1 MRIGLFTDTFP
12 PEINGVANST
22 AILRNVL
29 EEHGHTVFVVC
40 TGLNRGNV
48 WEENGRVLRIS
59 GVELP
64 FLYGYVMASPFHRK
78 LIQTIAGLKLDI
90 IHVQTEFGVGMFAHA
105 CAKKLGIPMVNTYHT
120 TWEDYTHY
128 FNPMHLRAVEKT
140 GRRGIAYFSKKI
152 TDAVQE
158 IITPSSKTK
167 SLLESYG
174 IRKPI
179 NIIPTGL
186 DLKKFSADLR
196 TPEARLA
203 KRRELGYEE
212 KDRILIYVG
221 RLAEEKG
228 LDMVIRGVEKAVSDG
243 VDIKLLIVGGGP
255 DLERLQELVKKDR
268 LEHFVQL
275 TGPMPS
281 DTVPAVYACA
291 DAFISASLSETQGM
305 TFIEALASGIPL
317 FARHDD
323 VLDDLLEVNVTG
335 WFFESED
342 ELKELLAAFVRKP
355 AEELEAMRSDCL
367 EKVKPYTNEVFYE
380 RMISVYERVVKG
392 YGKQQ

>member
-128 FNPMHLRAVEKT
+128 FNPMHLRTVEKT

-275 TGPMPS
+275 TGPKPG

-323 VLDDLLEVNVTG
+323 VLDDLLEENVTG

>member
-128 FNPMHLRAVEKT
+128 FNPMHLRTVEKT

-158 IITPSSKTK
+158 IITPSAKTK
-167 SLLESYG
+167 TLLESYG

-275 TGPMPS
+275 TGPKPG

-323 VLDDLLEVNVTG
+323 VLDDLLEENVTG

>member
-128 FNPMHLRAVEKT
+128 FNPMHLRTVEKT

>member
-128 FNPMHLRAVEKT
+128 FNPMHLRTVEKT

-323 VLDDLLEVNVTG
+323 VLDDLLEENVTG

>member
-128 FNPMHLRAVEKT
+128 FNPMHLLAVEKT

>member
-22 AILRNVL
+22 NILRNVL
-29 EEHGHTVFVVC
+29 EEHGHTVFVIC
-40 TGLNRGNV
+40 TGLNKGNV
-48 WEENGRVLRIS
+48 WEENGKVLRIS

-78 LIQTIAGLKLDI
+78 LIRTIAKLKLDI
-90 IHVQTEFGVGMFAHA
+90 IHVQTEFGVGMFAHT
-105 CAKKLGIPMVNTYHT
+105 CAKKLHIPMVNTYHT

-128 FNPMHLRAVEKT
+128 FNPMHLKAVEKG

-158 IITPSSKTK
+158 IVTPSSKTK

-179 NIIPTGL
+179 NVIPTGL

-203 KRRELGYEE
+203 RRKEFGYGGN
-212 KDRILIYVG
+212 DRILIYVG
-221 RLAEEKG
+221 RLAEEKD
-228 LDMVIRGVEKAVSDG
+228 LDMVIRGTEKAVAAG
-243 VDIKLLIVGGGP
+243 ADIRLLIVGGGP
-255 DLERLQELVKKDR
+255 DLERLRELVKKDH

-281 DTVPAVYACA
+281 DTVPAIYACA

-323 VLDDLLEVNVTG
+323 VLDDLLEENVTG

-342 ELKELLAAFVRKP
+342 ELKELILEFVRKP
-355 AEELEAMRSDCL
+355 ASELEAMRAGCL
-367 EKVKPYTNEVFYE
+367 EKVRPYSNEVFYE
-380 RMISVYERVVKG
+380 RMISVYERVVKE
-392 YGKQQ
+392 YGKKS

>member
-128 FNPMHLRAVEKT
+128 FNPMHLRTVEKT

-268 LEHFVQL
+268 LEHFVHL

>member
-323 VLDDLLEVNVTG
+323 VLDDLLEENVTG